1 MIFWYH
7 ITTTFTK
14 ELPRHCDLVSI
25 SKCRRIHF
33 EWYCRFTKSIFL
45 CIQKAWYFAVLKI
58 VIKFSVE
65 LISLLK
71 ALLLDQNGFEDLDWN
86 ISSKVRSY
94 VTSTSFER
102 LMLCKF
108 RKNKYFTQIS
118 YAKVDMQQ
126 ESRNYSI
133 WVLIV
138 ES

>member
-14 ELPRHCDLVSI
+14 ELPRRCDLFSI

-45 CIQKAWYFAVLKI
+45 CIQKAWYFAGLKI

-71 ALLLDQNGFEDLDWN
+71 TLLLDQNGFEDLEWN

-102 LMLCKF
+102 LMICKF